1 MTKSEALSLLS
12 LKTEENAGDLIQ
24 QKLFEHK
31 HKLLQGPFS
40 SPILGISLRK
50 IEQLAQ
56 IEHAFNLNTSVNA
69 NDTSTRVDLKQAPLE
84 VWKCIQKEMSSCKMG
99 IMQSSAVAA
108 LYIEVA
114 NYKILAEKYEVWLSA
129 VLSAYNLKLPAEPV
143 AARNVI
149 DPMYLNAALE
159 ELYGPNSKDLKIDAK
174 FEENHKELLL
184 ELKRVKDINAKFHLA

>member
-12 LKTEENAGDLIQ
+12 LETEENAGDLIQ

-56 IEHAFNLNTSVNA
+56 IEHALNLNTSVSA
-69 NDTSTRVDLKQAPLE
+69 NDPLTQIDLKQAPLE
-84 VWKCIQKEMSSCKMG
+84 VWKCIQIEISSRKMG
-99 IMQSSAVAA
+99 IMQSSTVTELSA
-108 LYIEVA
+108 EVVK
-114 NYKILAEKYEVWLSA
+114 YKILAEQYEVWLSA
-129 VLSAYNLKLPAEPV
+129 VLSQHNLKLPVESVP
-143 AARNVI
+143 ARNVI